1 MTFALPSLLIIALLQ
16 ANGSAPDPEPAA
28 LTLNGDPGCT
38 LDAEPACRLT
48 GQITAS
54 EAQLRLGDANQ
65 TFWFSGGLLHV
76 VARREATVE
85 TVRMCCALQ
94 SDMELL
100 DSPGLWAASYQ
111 LDRVDEAVLAFWPL
125 PPVDSNGGA
134 FLDRPVYRGPS
145 ARPAPPRRE
154 VDPERI
160 ENARF
165 PSETFSSDRFLTIYT
180 PSGSPP
186 DTGWPTIFVADG
198 GRINELA
205 PIAEALAAQCVT
217 QPVLMV
223 GLWPGEQHGA
233 PLVPDATGY
242 AADARSREY
251 LWTVH
256 PDSFARHQDWLIDE
270 LMPMA
275 VARGGSAN
283 QQGRMTF
290 GASSGAAWALSTGL
304 LHADM
309 IDHVGGASLGWR
321 PSLEAGPARPN
332 LQILIASGLYESR
345 FNRHSRAVIESL
357 QADGATGRFIE
368 LVSGHGPIG
377 FEMAF
382 ETALTEAFP
391 AAEGCIPASD

>member
-1 MTFALPSLLIIALLQ
+1 MTFTSPGLLAIALLQ
-16 ANGSAPDPEPAA
+16 ATASAPDLEPQA
-28 LTLNGDPGCT
+28 LTLNGEADCS
-38 LDAEPACRLT
+38 LDTEPACRLT

-54 EAQLRLGDANQ
+54 EAQHRLGDADEA
-65 TFWFSGGLLHV
+65 FWFSDGLLHV
-76 VARREATVE
+76 VARRDATVE

-125 PPVDSNGGA
+125 PPVNSNGRA
-134 FLDRPVYRGPS
+134 FPDRPIYRGPS

-154 VDPERI
+154 VDPERV
-160 ENARF
+160 ENAPF
-165 PSETFSSDRFLTIYT
+165 PSDTFGSDRFLTLYT

-205 PIAEALAAQCVT
+205 PIAEALVAQCVT

-223 GLWPGEQHGA
+223 GLWPGEQYGA
-233 PLVPDATGY
+233 PSVPDATGY
-242 AADARSREY
+242 ATDARSREY

-256 PDSFARHQDWLIDE
+256 PESFALHQDWLIDE

-275 VARGGSAN
+275 VERGGSTDR
-283 QQGRMTF
+283 QDLMTF

-304 LHADM
+304 LHTNM
-309 IDHVGGASLGWR
+309 IAHVGGASLGWR
-321 PSLEAGPARPN
+321 PSIEASPAGPD

-345 FNRHSRAVIESL
+345 FNRRSRAVIESL
-357 QADGATGRFIE
+357 QADGAAARFVE

-382 ETALTEAFP
+382 EIALTEAFP
-391 AAEGCIPASD
+391 AAEDCVPASD